1 MVQSMS
7 EWTCNR
13 ELDSEVSTFR
23 KFLNEWVAKCKSDG
37 DMERYLNAPN
47 RFTWP
52 DLPTAPDY
60 NVHFELG
67 KTVDGD
73 PIGQRARD
81 LDKLRWRK
89 RSLVFAG
96 RGL

>member
-1 MVQSMS
+1 
-7 EWTCNR
+7 
-13 ELDSEVSTFR
+13 
-23 KFLNEWVAKCKSDG
+23 
-37 DMERYLNAPN
+37 MERYLNAPN

-60 NVHFELG
+60 NVPFELG

-81 LDKLRWRK
+81 LDKLMEKGQSCFRWERPQSSLKAKK
-89 RSLVFAG
+89 RYAADV
-96 RGL
+96 